1 MRNLYSHFT
10 SLKPGQRSRV
20 LASAATLLL
29 TPQTSFAQVSPW
41 EQTVTALADAF
52 TGPIAMGLSLVAIV
66 LGGFTLAYGEGTGKR
81 ALGGLFFGVSM
92 ALSATRFVAWL
103 FRS

>member
-1 MRNLYSHFT
+1 MIRSVARFST
-10 SLKPGQRSRV
+10 SMWSTRL
-20 LASAATLLL
+20 LLL
-29 TPQTSFAQVSPW
+29 TLLAVAGERTLLAQAVSPW

-92 ALSATRFVAWL
+92 ALSATRFVTWL